1 MFEFVI
7 ISCFLCN
14 INYQVVVIMYGV
26 EGRKRMIVFWV
37 INLNKR

>member
-1 MFEFVI
+1 MFVFVI
-7 ISCFLCN
+7 ISCFLFN

>member
-7 ISCFLCN
+7 ISCFLFN

-26 EGRKRMIVFWV
+26 EGRKGMIVFWV